1 MGTVVSTLLAPAS
14 SLAIRESKKTLHGAL
29 MIWAWGVFIPS
40 GMLLASI
47 GKETFSQGIWFK
59 LHRALG
65 VGAAVLGTAGLITAR
80 QIGSGAAQASTHR
93 LTGYLVSLIALAQ
106 PIIATNR
113 PDPKKDPEGRA
124 AWFALHKY
132 LAWLGLLL
140 GLYNIRT
147 GLQMWDPKESL
158 SLMYSSGIVAAGTV
172 VATWNGAALM

>member
-1 MGTVVSTLLAPAS
+1 MLHTPRLVLLLWPCS
-14 SLAIRESKKTLHGAL
+14 
-29 MIWAWGVFIPS
+29 F
-40 GMLLASI
+40 
-47 GKETFSQGIWFK
+47 FS
-59 LHRALG
+59 

-80 QIGSGAAQASTHR
+80 QIGSGATQASTHR